1 VCETHGRYRE
11 SMVAHPHSNRAVR
24 ISYLALGFACLGL
37 GLIGILVPLM
47 PTTVFI
53 LLAGFF
59 FARSSER
66 WHAWILDHPRFG
78 GLVRDYQAGLGIPMR
93 AKIVAVVA
101 VIVAFAI
108 SIGLV
113 VDAPVGQIS
122 LSALGSAIVV
132 FILTRPTRKRALVE
146 KVAERA

>member
-1 VCETHGRYRE
+1 
-11 SMVAHPHSNRAVR
+11 MVAHPHPNRAVR
-24 ISYLALGFACLGL
+24 ISYLAMGFACLGL
-37 GLIGILVPLM
+37 GLVGIFVPLM

-93 AKIVAVVA
+93 AKMVAVVA

-108 SIGLV
+108 SVGLI
-113 VDAPVGQIS
+113 VDAPVWQIP
-122 LSALGSAIVV
+122 LSVLGSAIVV
-132 FILTRPTRKRALVE
+132 FILTRPTREQTLAE
-146 KVAERA
+146 KVAERT